1 MKHEGIADP
10 VTGFV
15 YPAEWVRRC
24 TDPDAL
30 ALAASGLGVLTA
42 DGSVL
47 RRGFTTGTTA
57 AAACRAAVLSLT
69 RPVDEVSLLL
79 PCGLE
84 VVVHAKGIGGRG
96 EARKDSGDYHAD
108 VTAGLEF
115 VALAEPMP
123 SGIEI
128 EYGDGVGR
136 FTRETPRYRMGAPA
150 VSPTA
155 RETIESAVRSAA
167 ASVGLPG
174 VRVSLS
180 IPGGAA
186 VATQT
191 LNPRIGVEGGLSVL
205 GSTGLVEPW
214 DDHLSESAL
223 ERVEDAEQV
232 VLTTGRLG
240 LRYSRLL
247 FPEREV
253 VLVGVHLADAL
264 AVAKGEVIVCGLPG
278 LVMKFMDPE
287 VLVGTGC
294 TTVEELTGTPAWQ
307 GVMEQTFA
315 SFKAAH
321 PEVRVVVVA
330 RDGTVLG
337 DSG

>member
-1 MKHEGIADP
+1 MRDEAIVDP

-15 YPAEWVRRC
+15 YPAEWVGRC
-24 TDPDAL
+24 TDPAAL
-30 ALAASGLGVLTA
+30 TLAASGLGVLTA

-57 AAACRAAVLSLT
+57 AAACRAAVLSLAK
-69 RPVDEVSLLL
+69 PVDAVSLLL

-84 VVVHAKGIGGRG
+84 VVVPARGAGGRG

-108 VTAGLEF
+108 VTAGLAF
-115 VALAEPMP
+115 VAVAEQVPA
-123 SGIEI
+123 GVEV
-128 EYGDGVGR
+128 EYGGGVGR
-136 FTRETPRYRMGAPA
+136 FVRETPRYPLGSPA

-155 RETIESAVRSAA
+155 RATIEGAVGSAA

-174 VRVSLS
+174 VWVRLS
-180 IPGGAA
+180 VPDGAA
-186 VATQT
+186 VAAQT
-191 LNPRIGVEGGLSVL
+191 LNPRIGVEGGISVL

-223 ERVEDAEQV
+223 ERVEGAEQV

-240 LRYSRLL
+240 LRYARLL
-247 FPEREV
+247 FPDREV
-253 VLVGVHLADAL
+253 VLVGVHLGRAL
-264 AVAKGEVIVCGLPG
+264 AAAKGEVTVCGLPG
-278 LVMKFMDPE
+278 LVMKFMDAE
-287 VLVGTGC
+287 VLAGTGC
-294 TTVEELTGTPAWQ
+294 ATVEELTGTPAWQ
-307 GVMEQTFA
+307 GVMERTFA
-315 SFKAAH
+315 SFRAAH
-321 PEVRVVVVA
+321 PTVRVVVVA

>member
-1 MKHEGIADP
+1 MRHERIADP

-15 YPAEWVRRC
+15 YLAEWIGRC

-57 AAACRAAVLSLT
+57 AAACRAAVLSLAG
-69 RPVDEVSLLL
+69 PVDEVTLLL

-84 VVVHAKGIGGRG
+84 VVVQAKGVGGRG

-115 VALAEPMP
+115 VALAEQVQ
-123 SGIEI
+123 SGVEV
-128 EYGDGVGR
+128 EYGEGVGR
-136 FTRETPRYRMGAPA
+136 FTRETPRYRTGAPA

-155 RETIESAVRSAA
+155 RETIEAGVRSAA

-180 IPGGAA
+180 IPEGAA

-223 ERVEDAEQV
+223 GRVEDAERV

-247 FPEREV
+247 FPEHEV

-264 AVAKGEVIVCGLPG
+264 AVAKGEVVVCGLPG

-287 VLVGTGC
+287 VLAGTGC
-294 TTVEELTGTPAWQ
+294 ATVEELTGTPAWR
-307 GVMEQTFA
+307 GVMERTFA

-321 PEVRVVVVA
+321 PEVQVVVVA
-330 RDGTVLG
+330 RGGTVLG